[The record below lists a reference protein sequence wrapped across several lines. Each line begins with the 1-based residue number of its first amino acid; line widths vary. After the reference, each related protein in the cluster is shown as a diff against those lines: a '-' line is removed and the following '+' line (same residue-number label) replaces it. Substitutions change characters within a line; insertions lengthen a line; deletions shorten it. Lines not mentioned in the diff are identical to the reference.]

1 MLFAKQNDLIL
12 MTDKQLI
19 ERVANGEQVA
29 FSCLVQRY
37 LSALIKFSVRYTLSI
52 PCSEDI
58 VQESF
63 LRVWSNAGSWCSSKG
78 SVKSWLFKIV
88 YHATVDDL
96 RKNKQR
102 PLPESHFIENGDVDS
117 NPENKLLKQQQ
128 TQCFKE
134 SLSQLPERQRTALTL
149 FISSGLS
156 VAEVSCVLD
165 LSTQATTSL
174 LARARRALRDNM
186 QAGRTTGVTL

>member
-1 MLFAKQNDLIL
+1 VVYGRKNDLIL

-19 ERVANGEQVA
+19 ERVVNTEHAA
-29 FSCLVQRY
+29 FSCLMQRY
-37 LSALIKFSVRYTLSI
+37 LSALIKFSARYTLSI

-63 LRVWSNAGSWCSSKG
+63 LRVWNNAGSWCSSKG

-96 RKNKQR
+96 RKNKHR
-102 PLPESHFIENGDVDS
+102 PLAEPLFIDNSAVDN
-117 NPENKLLKQQQ
+117 NPENKLLKHQQNQ
-128 TQCFKE
+128 YFKQ
-134 SLSQLPERQRTALTL
+134 SLSCLPERQRTALTL

-174 LARARRALRDNM
+174 LARSRRTLKNNM